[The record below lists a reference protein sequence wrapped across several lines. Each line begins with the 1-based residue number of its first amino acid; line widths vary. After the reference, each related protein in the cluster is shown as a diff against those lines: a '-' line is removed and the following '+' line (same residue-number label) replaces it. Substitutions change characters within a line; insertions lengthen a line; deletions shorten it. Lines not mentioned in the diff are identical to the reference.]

1 MLRCLS
7 CKQIWVRIL
16 PDQIRENPDCGILLL
31 SAFSKDPEG
40 EEYPYPESSSP
51 LTQTLFFNNKFLYFL
66 VGARTKL
73 N

>member
-16 PDQIRENPDCGILLL
+16 PDQIRENPLTVESYCCQP
-31 SAFSKDPEG
+31 SAKTLKVKSTLTLTVPL
-40 EEYPYPESSSP
+40 